1 MAHKLLLVDDDKDII
16 DALKPRLQREG
27 YDVFTA
33 FDGEEGLRMVK
44 DCNPDIILL
53 DLLMPKLNGFDVLKE
68 IRTKMNDRWRPI
80 IIISANADLVSI
92 KKGYDMEADHYLA
105 KPCTIDTVLH
115 GIKTMISL
123 LPARIK

>member
-1 MAHKLLLVDDDKDII
+1 
-16 DALKPRLQREG
+16 
-27 YDVFTA
+27 
-33 FDGEEGLRMVK
+33 MVK

-68 IRTKMNDRWRPI
+68 IRTNMNDRWRPI

>member
-1 MAHKLLLVDDDKDII
+1 MSHKLLLVDDDKDII

>member
-1 MAHKLLLVDDDKDII
+1 MSHKLLLVDDDKDII

-68 IRTKMNDRWRPI
+68 IRTNMNDRWRPI

>member
-1 MAHKLLLVDDDKDII
+1 MSHKLLLVDDDKDII

-68 IRTKMNDRWRPI
+68 IRTNMNDRWRPI

-115 GIKTMISL
+115 GINTMISL

>member
-1 MAHKLLLVDDDKDII
+1 MAHKLLLVDDDSEII
-16 DALKPRLQREG
+16 DALKPRLLREG

-33 FDGEEGLRMVK
+33 FDGEEALRMVK
-44 DCNPDIILL
+44 ECNPDIILL

-68 IRTKMNDRWRPI
+68 IRTNMNDRWRPV

-92 KKGYDMEADHYLA
+92 RKGYDMEADHYLA
-105 KPCTIDTVLH
+105 KPCTIDTILH

-123 LPARIK
+123 LPARIQ

>member
-1 MAHKLLLVDDDKDII
+1 MTHILLLVDDEREII
-16 DALKPRLQREG
+16 DDLKPRLQREG

-68 IRTKMNDRWRPI
+68 IRTNMNDRWRPV
-80 IIISANADLVSI
+80 IIISANSDLASV

>member
-1 MAHKLLLVDDDKDII
+1 MTHRLLLVDDDREII

-68 IRTKMNDRWRPI
+68 IRTNMNDRWRPV
-80 IIISANADLVSI
+80 IIISANSDLASV

>member
-33 FDGEEGLRMVK
+33 FDGEEGLKMVK

-68 IRTKMNDRWRPI
+68 IRTNMNDRWRPI
-80 IIISANADLVSI
+80 IIISANADLASV

>member
-1 MAHKLLLVDDDKDII
+1 MN
-16 DALKPRLQREG
+16 KPHEKKT
-27 YDVFTA
+27 VA
-33 FDGEEGLRMVK
+33 A
-44 DCNPDIILL
+44 NS
-53 DLLMPKLNGFDVLKE
+53 DLASV
-68 IRTKMNDRWRPI
+68 
-80 IIISANADLVSI
+80 

>member
-1 MAHKLLLVDDDKDII
+1 MSHKLLLVDDDKDII

-33 FDGEEGLRMVK
+33 FDGEEGLRMVR

-68 IRTKMNDRWRPI
+68 IRTNMNDRWRPI

>member
-1 MAHKLLLVDDDKDII
+1 MSHKLLLVDDDKDII

-68 IRTKMNDRWRPI
+68 IRTNMNDRWRPI

-92 KKGYDMEADHYLA
+92 KKG
-105 KPCTIDTVLH
+105 TIWRRT
-115 GIKTMISL
+115 II
-123 LPARIK
+123 